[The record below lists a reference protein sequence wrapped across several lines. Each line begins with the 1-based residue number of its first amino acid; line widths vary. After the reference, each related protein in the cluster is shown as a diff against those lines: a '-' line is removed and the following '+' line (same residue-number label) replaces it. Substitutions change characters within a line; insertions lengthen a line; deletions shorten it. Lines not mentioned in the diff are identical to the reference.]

1 MAITKLSAQASKI
14 ELEAQPPVLAAVD
27 FSEAALADKEK
38 YQSLLAKWQKR
49 LLAVQLAYFH
59 QGRRAIV
66 VFQGWDASG
75 KGGSI
80 RRVTQMMDPRGFRVY
95 PISAPTPNEQGK
107 HYLYRFQK
115 RLPEPG
121 CMAIFDRSWYERV
134 LVERIEGLATQ
145 QQWQRAYGEINEFER
160 LLIDDG
166 VRIVKIFM
174 HITPEEQLKRLIERL
189 NNPMKHW
196 KLTHE
201 DIRNRA
207 KWDQYQQASD
217 DMFAYTSTK
226 AAPWQ
231 VIAAN
236 KKWYARIEVLKTIV
250 KALERDVDVTPAPL
264 EPELVNALRAELM
277 GS

>member
-160 LLIDDG
+160 LLIDDD

-226 AAPWQ
+226 AAPWR

-236 KKWYARIEVLKTIV
+236 KKWYARIEVLKTLV
-250 KALERDVDVTPAPL
+250 KALERGVDVTPAPL

-277 GS
+277 GV